1 MEAKAAA
8 VVSMHIQER
17 LEDKLWQSAFSLP
30 RWVSTEDIIDA
41 TELNFLCEVR
51 RCFAVCGRMHFQ
63 RFIREEIASGISI
76 EIFSR
81 PVREHECDPSASS
94 WQDPYVPRM
103 VRATS
108 GRSLM
113 QRAARQSRVA
123 SSAVVDPSAGVQDV
137 THPRLEA
144 PAVTLRDL
152 WQHHFAQCRDHD
164 TDLLMVETWY
174 LDHLRRPWSNE
185 VRLTQLGSDFRA
197 WEPRLRRAWTDWFI
211 ASRPVEF
218 HVVVPDSLDPAH
230 GVHFQILLVQQP
242 QPMRRAVLLAIHDET
257 LAQVRIGRINCS
269 RPLFSSRG
277 FQKAFSCIRALMR
290 HSLSLIVFVNLTLR
304 TKQCCSSMGLP
315 MMELQHG
322 ALCACSLTPRA
333 PRRFWVPL
341 LT

>member
-1 MEAKAAA
+1 MQDSVPVRLHVVQPLPPATTLQSFTLHILIEQNVMEAKAAA

-164 TDLLMVETWY
+164 TD
-174 LDHLRRPWSNE
+174 
-185 VRLTQLGSDFRA
+185 
-197 WEPRLRRAWTDWFI
+197 
-211 ASRPVEF
+211 
-218 HVVVPDSLDPAH
+218 
-230 GVHFQILLVQQP
+230 
-242 QPMRRAVLLAIHDET
+242 
-257 LAQVRIGRINCS
+257 
-269 RPLFSSRG
+269 
-277 FQKAFSCIRALMR
+277 
-290 HSLSLIVFVNLTLR
+290 
-304 TKQCCSSMGLP
+304 
-315 MMELQHG
+315 
-322 ALCACSLTPRA
+322 
-333 PRRFWVPL
+333 
-341 LT
+341 

>member
-1 MEAKAAA
+1 MECWILDAGLCSCASSCCSTTSSSHNFA
-8 VVSMHIQER
+8 VFHFAHPSLSRMSWKPRQLQLCLCTSKSALRTNFGSR
-17 LEDKLWQSAFSLP
+17 LSLCLAGF
-30 RWVSTEDIIDA
+30 STEDIIDA

-185 VRLTQLGSDFRA
+185 VRLTQLGR
-197 WEPRLRRAWTDWFI
+197 
-211 ASRPVEF
+211 
-218 HVVVPDSLDPAH
+218 
-230 GVHFQILLVQQP
+230 
-242 QPMRRAVLLAIHDET
+242 
-257 LAQVRIGRINCS
+257 
-269 RPLFSSRG
+269 
-277 FQKAFSCIRALMR
+277 
-290 HSLSLIVFVNLTLR
+290 
-304 TKQCCSSMGLP
+304 
-315 MMELQHG
+315 
-322 ALCACSLTPRA
+322 
-333 PRRFWVPL
+333 
-341 LT
+341 